1 MSRRTGVLAGA
12 AVIGAGALWF
22 GWPWLV
28 VAGLAPILIAL
39 LPCLI
44 MCGAMCAMGMCSKK
58 KSGAAAADVGQ
69 TTTAL
74 SGSEP
79 VASAQRKFGPAPAPV
94 PGSAADTGT
103 PA

>member
-1 MSRRTGVLAGA
+1 MSGRTGVLAGA

-28 VAGLAPILIAL
+28 VAGIAPILLTL

-58 KSGAAAADVGQ
+58 KSGAAAADAGQ

-79 VASAQRKFGPAPAPV
+79 IASAQQKFGPAPAPV
-94 PGSAADTGT
+94 PGSAADTRT